1 MSRTTVLPVT
11 RRATIVGAAVVLA
24 VVALSGCAGTSGSA
38 PEARQSQSQSSQSS
52 SSSSPSSAERT
63 PAPTKTADAAAAAT
77 DLTFEDGAA
86 LPTSTLPAFGLEVSA
101 LDGWEQTGE
110 DSSVGS
116 REYTKSDGSVAT
128 ITQQRITD
136 LDPSMGD
143 RAATE
148 QLFTAAG
155 MPAEQLEEQLLPTMT
170 GGTAQFLSIAGH
182 TTDGSWSAT
191 VARAFAKPGAA
202 LIVKVQTPS
211 QETLRPDLHDILV
224 HAQVVLT

>member
-24 VVALSGCAGTSGSA
+24 VVALSGCAGTSGKV
-38 PEARQSQSQSSQSS
+38 PEARQSQSQSQSS
-52 SSSSPSSAERT
+52 PPSAERT
-63 PAPTKTADAAAAAT
+63 PSPAPTRATDAAAATT

-86 LPTSTLPAFGLEVSA
+86 LPATTLPAFGLEVSA
-101 LDGWEQTGE
+101 LDDWEQTGE

-155 MPAEQLEEQLLPTMT
+155 MPGDQLEEQLLPTMT

-202 LIVKVQTPS
+202 LIVKVQTPTH
-211 QETLRPDLHDILV
+211 EGLRPAVHDILV

>member
-38 PEARQSQSQSSQSS
+38 PEARQSPSKSQSSPSQ
-52 SSSSPSSAERT
+52 SSSPSSAERT
-63 PAPTKTADAAAAAT
+63 PAPTKTADAAAT

-86 LPTSTLPAFGLEVSA
+86 LSASTLPAFGLEVSA

>member
-1 MSRTTVLPVT
+1 M
-11 RRATIVGAAVVLA
+11 GAAVVLA
-24 VVALSGCAGTSGSA
+24 VGTMSACAGSGDSASEAVRSA
-38 PEARQSQSQSSQSS
+38 PR
-52 SSSSPSSAERT
+52 SSSSPSSSPSSSSPSPAET
-63 PAPTKTADAAAAAT
+63 AAAAASQ

-86 LPTSTLPAFGLEVSA
+86 LSASTLPAFGLEVSA
-101 LDGWEQTGE
+101 LDDWEQTGE

-116 REYTKSDGSVAT
+116 REYMKSDGSVAT

-155 MPAEQLEEQLLPTMT
+155 MPGDQLEEQLLPTMT

-202 LIVKVQTPS
+202 LIVKVQTPTH
-211 QETLRPDLHDILV
+211 EGLRPAVHDVLV